1 MNKSILIKGSIIMG
15 LFLLI
20 IGAAVGCSLI
30 TADSTEPTLSNG
42 DDVYFTM
49 DDFTVTNEQLWEV
62 MKNVDGLSYL
72 MDYVDHILLEDEIN
86 AVTQEEI
93 DNEVRYLTYLTYSE
107 DIIAEIQENPG
118 INQDYID
125 AFEQNLVVL
134 GFDPSNADDLRAFT
148 EVGIAK
154 NKLARQFMLDATDED
169 VYALQ
174 DDDLK
179 DYYDSITYGNV
190 CAIEVRFESDTEA
203 NLVFE
208 EFNLVPN
215 FNLGIGEYIDTLV
228 AIEDVPSDGFI
239 LDENTVQ
246 LTEDEVFSKFVLLYN
261 YMNPW
266 ETPIPEDI
274 TQEAYCNDFVDV
286 AKYNFD
292 DMVGDRSGSDP
303 YVGLATYLFT
313 TLSVN
318 PEDEDALRYS
328 YSAQSIGDAS
338 LYMFKVNQETTDV
351 YEDLTDAELLGLKND
366 ILDLIVTIEVIDDI
380 VATTYEDVEFEIYD
394 PYLALK
400 YLFEGGEKF
409 DNDGSDSV
417 IATVGDEEIT
427 ADQLFAFMEERVGA
441 FYSIELA
448 KVEMLLTSDA
458 YTEIYGDDYDYM
470 NSDNEI
476 MLENRDELR
485 TMKSTFAG
493 NGYASYGFSSVDY
506 TWEEFIYLAF
516 SVKTEAEV
524 IEQLFIMQDLQSKII
539 YPSLDYDNVKDYI
552 LYQSQKYFSL
562 NAEHLLIYVDFDL
575 DFTPDDFTEFIDG
588 LDETE
593 LIEYEAIKV
602 AFDTLI
608 FSKINDD
615 MSFGDIVNEYEDSL
629 MNDPLNEWAE
639 FKQYGFKIMTEMLTV
654 PDGNGTVTSLNNIN
668 SEGFDADFVNSLKR
682 IYDAYVIEEA
692 NSIGE
697 ITEYMDTQIT
707 ESAFGIHLILAT
719 EGSGFVQYSAAYDPL
734 DGTVEGEYTD
744 GSENDSD
751 IPNEQQIS
759 IYNSIRFATIGGDFT
774 LDLLPPDVY
783 QSVDLYYGSI
793 FDAYFTQTGFSIVT
807 LNYMFDNNATFTTD
821 NAGNLESLQSIL
833 DVLYVINFPE
843 GFVVVD

>member
-1 MNKSILIKGSIIMG
+1 
-15 LFLLI
+15 
-20 IGAAVGCSLI
+20 
-30 TADSTEPTLSNG
+30 
-42 DDVYFTM
+42 
-49 DDFTVTNEQLWEV
+49 
-62 MKNVDGLSYL
+62 
-72 MDYVDHILLEDEIN
+72 
-86 AVTQEEI
+86 
-93 DNEVRYLTYLTYSE
+93 
-107 DIIAEIQENPG
+107 
-118 INQDYID
+118 
-125 AFEQNLVVL
+125 
-134 GFDPSNADDLRAFT
+134 
-148 EVGIAK
+148 
-154 NKLARQFMLDATDED
+154 
-169 VYALQ
+169 
-174 DDDLK
+174 
-179 DYYDSITYGNV
+179 
-190 CAIEVRFESDTEA
+190 
-203 NLVFE
+203 
-208 EFNLVPN
+208 
-215 FNLGIGEYIDTLV
+215 
-228 AIEDVPSDGFI
+228 
-239 LDENTVQ
+239 
-246 LTEDEVFSKFVLLYN
+246 
-261 YMNPW
+261 
-266 ETPIPEDI
+266 
-274 TQEAYCNDFVDV
+274 
-286 AKYNFD
+286 
-292 DMVGDRSGSDP
+292 
-303 YVGLATYLFT
+303 
-313 TLSVN
+313 
-318 PEDEDALRYS
+318 
-328 YSAQSIGDAS
+328 
-338 LYMFKVNQETTDV
+338 MFKVNQETTDV

-380 VATTYEDVEFEIYD
+380 VATTYEDIEFEIYD

-400 YLFEGGEKF
+400 HLFEGGEKF

-493 NGYASYGFSSVDY
+493 NGYVSYGFSSVDY

-524 IEQLFIMQDLQSKII
+524 IEQLFIMQDLQTKII
-539 YPSLDYDNVKDYI
+539 YPSLDYDNVEDYI

-608 FSKINDD
+608 FSKIDDD
-615 MSFGDIVNEYEDSL
+615 MSFGDIVDEYEDSL
-629 MNDPLNEWAE
+629 MNDPLNEWAQ
-639 FKQYGFKIMTEMLTV
+639 FKQYGFKIMAEMLTV
-654 PDGNGTVTSLNNIN
+654 PDGNGTVTSLDSIN
-668 SEGFDADFVNSLKR
+668 SEGFDAAFVNSLKR

-719 EGSGFVQYSAAYDPL
+719 EGSGFEQFSAAYDPL
-734 DGTVEGEYTD
+734 DGTVEGEFTD
-744 GSENDSD
+744 GSENESD
-751 IPNEQQIS
+751 VPNEQQIS
-759 IYNSIRFATIGGDFT
+759 LYNSIRFATIGGDFT

-807 LNYMFDNNATFTTD
+807 LNDMFAGNATFTTN

-833 DVLYVINFPE
+833 DVLYIINFPE